1 MDVKHVRD
9 YLLAKPEAIEDYPF
23 GPEVMVFKVKGKMFA
38 LLSVTGG
45 KNSDQ
50 RPQMNLKC
58 DPLEATQLR
67 DVFDDVVAGY
77 HMNKKHWMKKQDHC
91 RHLWRHLCL
100 MNSIRSSK
108 NLPCRTPGSS
118 KKTGGLALSH
128 MRGHCKIL
136 PLPRHCL
143 PRMRWPSR
151 LRRGTLTSTSR

>member
-9 YLLAKPEAIEDYPF
+9 YLLTKPEAIEDYPF
-23 GPEVMVFKVKGKMFA
+23 GPEVVVFKVKGKMFA

-77 HMNKKHWMKKQDHC
+77 HMNKKHWNTLYLSYGEKVSDIPQGEIERQID
-91 RHLWRHLCL
+91 
-100 MNSIRSSK
+100 NSFSLVLGGMTKAQRRSLEINYS
-108 NLPCRTPGSS
+108 NEQLYGI
-118 KKTGGLALSH
+118 A
-128 MRGHCKIL
+128 KI
-136 PLPRHCL
+136 
-143 PRMRWPSR
+143 SR
-151 LRRGTLTSTSR
+151 